1 MFLQFLAS
9 GAVTVLGAQMLLCTF
24 SCIRHRM
31 PVGAILNWLAGIA
44 LIKCVIAVGETR
56 KTAVAGIRE
65 AFDTLPK
72 WTKMRKSA
80 ENTNRMKKP
89 RTRNGNENS

>member
-44 LIKCVIAVGETR
+44 LIKCGYYLLMDI
-56 KTAVAGIRE
+56 
-65 AFDTLPK
+65 F
-72 WTKMRKSA
+72 M
-80 ENTNRMKKP
+80 
-89 RTRNGNENS
+89 

>member
-44 LIKCVIAVGETR
+44 LIKCGYYLLLDI
-56 KTAVAGIRE
+56 
-65 AFDTLPK
+65 F
-72 WTKMRKSA
+72 M
-80 ENTNRMKKP
+80 
-89 RTRNGNENS
+89 